1 MSDTKLIGNIA
12 ELEVLNYVT
21 KLGYQ
26 VSLPFGDRARY
37 DQVWD
42 VEGKLLKV
50 KIKSAKLHPS
60 GDYITVSCKSSNRMG
75 GKCVNKRYTEDEID
89 FLATFYNN
97 RCYLIPVNQLPG
109 RTKNLR
115 FNPPVNGQLE
125 NINWAEDYEV
135 EKIINKFVLMQ

>member
-1 MSDTKLIGNIA
+1 MYDTKLIGNIA
-12 ELEVLNYVT
+12 ELEVLNYIT

-37 DQVWD
+37 DQIWD

-50 KIKSAKLHPS
+50 QIKNAKLHQS
-60 GDYITVSCKSSNRMG
+60 GDYISVSCKSSNRKG
-75 GKCVNKRYTEDEID
+75 GKWVTKRYTENEID

-109 RTKNLR
+109 RSKNLR
-115 FNPPVNGQLE
+115 FSPPVNGQQE

-135 EKIINKFVLMQ
+135 EKIIKKFVLMQ

>member
-37 DQVWD
+37 DQIWD

-50 KIKSAKLHPS
+50 QIKNAKLYQS
-60 GDYITVSCKSSNRMG
+60 GDYITVSCKSSNRKE

-109 RTKNLR
+109 RAKNLR
-115 FNPPVNGQLE
+115 FNPPVNGQQE

>member
-12 ELEVLNYVT
+12 ELEVLNYIT

-37 DQVWD
+37 DQIWD
-42 VEGKLLKV
+42 VGGKLLKV
-50 KIKSAKLHPS
+50 QIKNAKLHQS
-60 GDYITVSCKSSNRMG
+60 GDYISVSCKSSNRKG
-75 GKCVNKRYTEDEID
+75 GKWVTKRYTEDEID

-109 RTKNLR
+109 RSKSLR
-115 FNPPVNGQLE
+115 FNPPVNGQQE

-135 EKIINKFVLMQ
+135 EKIIKKFVLMQ